1 VADAPN
7 VLGAALDAVLAWL
20 RVPTWTATLSRAEL
34 VFSPFVVAA
43 FLFHLRN
50 SVVMLRLW
58 RRLRADE
65 ELRASAR
72 ERLLRAVRG
81 MLRLLCWIGIVWAL
95 AVNWQYATVV
105 FTVGILVYGIIEAV
119 DAGLDWVYQYQRA
132 RYWERRDAMEDYAQ
146 QVAALART
154 AAERAERAASV
165 AVQQGQRLEEKLD
178 QTLVLAEG
186 AREGGAHTGAA
197 ADDIKVLVVENT
209 EVSRNAFHEA
219 NGAKELIAKM
229 QEQIDAL
236 IKHLDIRLDRSERD
250 DRREVQEGTADAER
264 GGEEAGR

>member
-1 VADAPN
+1 VGDA
-7 VLGAALDAVLAWL
+7 LSAGGAFFDAVLVWL
-20 RVPTWTATLSRAEL
+20 RMPAGTPTLSRAEL
-34 VFSPFVVAA
+34 VFSPFVVVA

-50 SVVMLRLW
+50 SVVMYRLW
-58 RRLRADE
+58 GRLRADE
-65 ELRASAR
+65 ELRASAL
-72 ERLLRAVRG
+72 ERLHRAVRG
-81 MLRLLCWIGIVWAL
+81 MARLACWMVIVWAL
-95 AVNWQYATVV
+95 AVNWGYATVV
-105 FTVGILVYGIIEAV
+105 FTTGILVYGIIEAV
-119 DAGLDWVYQYQRA
+119 DAALDWVYQYQRA

-146 QVAALART
+146 QVAALARG
-154 AAERAERAASV
+154 AAERAEFAATI
-165 AVQQGQRLEEKLD
+165 AVQQGKRLEEKLD

-186 AREGGAHTGAA
+186 ARTGGVDATAA
-197 ADDIKVLVVENT
+197 TDDIKILVVENT

-250 DRREVQEGTADAER
+250 DRREVREGTGDAER